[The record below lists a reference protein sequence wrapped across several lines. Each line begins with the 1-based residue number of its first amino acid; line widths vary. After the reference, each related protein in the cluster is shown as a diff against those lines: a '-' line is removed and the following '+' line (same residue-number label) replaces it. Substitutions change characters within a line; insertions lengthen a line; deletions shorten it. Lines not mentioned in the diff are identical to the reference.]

1 MALEYYNHID
11 LNKNQLQNAV
21 IHPLGDAPSSAS
33 EGQIYYDSTVGDK
46 QVYVYNGSSWI
57 ALGGNK
63 FDKIAVSGQ
72 DNIVADGTND
82 TLTFAEGSNV
92 TITTD
97 ASTDTITIAAADT
110 NTQLTT
116 EQVQD
121 IVGGMVSGN
130 DESNI
135 AVTYDD
141 TSGKLDFSATDT
153 NTQLSTEEVQDIIG
167 AMVSSNTETNISVTY
182 DDTNGKLDFAATDT
196 NTQRGAGTGLTLNS
210 NNLDV
215 SASQTSISELRNTS
229 LVIGRDGDNDIDFT
243 TDNTIRFRVA
253 GADQIK
259 LVDGV
264 IEPITNNDINL
275 GTTSKKFKNVYA
287 SKYYG
292 SDHQHYLDPDGPASY
307 IKTAL
312 RLTAGS
318 SRIGSN
324 IASAPGAA
332 FELKSGTGAF
342 SPGSNAAGGAAG
354 ILYMGLQS
362 RVQRGSDMYPTHS
375 FMLLKNTDFQ
385 DGNYTSG
392 HASKV
397 FWALGRN
404 NTMGSV
410 VWASGQGT
418 PRFML
423 HMTGDGHLKTG
434 TWNGSSYVAGTGA
447 LTVNHNL
454 VVKGSTTLGDS
465 TSDTVTVAGNLIV
478 NGTTTT
484 VNSNTVNVGDNI
496 IVLNSDETGTP
507 SQDGGIE
514 IERGTSTNV
523 KLLFD
528 EGTDRWQFTN
538 DGSTYY
544 NIPTT
549 GDITDT
555 NTQNQYSVTIPSSTT
570 KLRLNGSGHDGS
582 TTSDIEFVGS
592 GATTVTRT
600 SASKFTI
607 SSTDTNTNT
616 QLSTEQVQD
625 IVGDMVSSNTET
637 NIAVTYDD
645 SNGKLNFAATD
656 TNTNTQLATAA
667 ALIDVS
673 DGSFNTTAAF
683 THGLSSKNLIVQ
695 LYDVTTG
702 EVVYADIDHTSN
714 SAISVVFATKPT
726 NDIRV
731 VVIDAKNGLT
741 DKTVSYS

>member
-46 QVYVYNGSSWI
+46 QVYVYTGNTGGWV

-72 DNIVADGTND
+72 TNVVADGTND
-82 TLTFAEGSNV
+82 TLTFAGGSNV

-97 ASTDTITIAAADT
+97 ASTDTVTIAATDT

-116 EQVQD
+116 EEVQD
-121 IVGGMVSGN
+121 IVGG
-130 DESNI
+130 
-135 AVTYDD
+135 
-141 TSGKLDFSATDT
+141 
-153 NTQLSTEEVQDIIG
+153 
-167 AMVSSNTETNISVTY
+167 MVSSNTETNISVTY
-182 DDTNGKLDFAATDT
+182 DDTNGKLDFASTDT
-196 NTQRGAGTGLTLNS
+196 NTQRGAGTGLTLNG

-215 SASQTSISELRNTS
+215 NATQSHITSIKNTG
-229 LVIGRDGDNDIDFT
+229 LVIGRDADNDIDFA
-243 TDNTIRFRVA
+243 TDNAIIFRA
-253 GADQIK
+253 SGADQLK
-259 LVDGV
+259 FVDGA
-264 IEPITNNDINL
+264 IEPVTSNDIDL
-275 GTTSKKFKNVYA
+275 GITTKKFKNVYA
-287 SKYYG
+287 HKYYG
-292 SDHQHYLDPDGPASY
+292 GDHQHYLDPDGPASY

-312 RLTAGS
+312 RLTTGS
-318 SRIGSN
+318 GRITSN
-324 IASAPGAA
+324 ISSDIGAA
-332 FELKSGTGAF
+332 IEIKSGTGGF
-342 SPGSNAAGGAAG
+342 SPGTNAVGGSNGV
-354 ILYMGLQS
+354 LYFGLQG
-362 RVQRGSDMYPTHS
+362 RVIRSSVTYPTNS
-375 FMLLKNTDFQ
+375 FMILKNTDSQ
-385 DGNYTSG
+385 TGNHSTS

-404 NTMGSV
+404 NTMGST

-434 TWNGSSYVAGTGA
+434 AWNGSSYQAGTGA
-447 LTVNHNL
+447 LTVNHDL

-555 NTQNQYSVTIPSSTT
+555 NTQNQYGVSIPNSTT
-570 KLRLNGSGHDGS
+570 KLRLSGSGHNGN
-582 TTSDIEFVGS
+582 TTDDIEFVGG

-600 SASKFTI
+600 SANKFTI
-607 SSTDTNTNT
+607 SSTDTDNNT

-702 EVVYADIDHTSN
+702 EVVFADIDHTSN
-714 SAISVVFATKPT
+714 NAISIVFATKPT

>member
-46 QVYVYNGSSWI
+46 QVYVYNGSAWI

-63 FDKIAVSGQ
+63 FDKIAVTGQ

-82 TLTFAEGSNV
+82 TLTFAGGSNV
-92 TITTD
+92 TITTN
-97 ASTDTITIAAADT
+97 AGTDTITIAATDT

-116 EQVQD
+116 EEVQD
-121 IVGGMVSGN
+121 IVGAMVTGN
-130 DESNI
+130 TESNI
-135 AVTYDD
+135 SVTYQDSD
-141 TSGKLDFSATDT
+141 GTLDFASTDT
-153 NTQLSTEEVQDIIG
+153 NTQLTTEEVQDIIG
-167 AMVSSNTETNISVTY
+167 GMVSSNTETNISVTY
-182 DDTNGKLDFAATDT
+182 DDTNGKLDFASTDT
-196 NTQRGAGTGLTLNS
+196 NTQRGAGTGLTLNG

-215 SASQTSISELRNTS
+215 SASQTSVSSLKNTS
-229 LVIGRDGDNDIDFT
+229 LVIGRDADNDIDFA
-243 TDNTIRFRVA
+243 TDNAIIFRA
-253 GADQIK
+253 NGADQIK

-264 IEPITNNDINL
+264 IEPITNSDIDL
-275 GTTSKKFKNVYA
+275 GTTSKKFKNAYA

-312 RLTAGS
+312 RLTTGS
-318 SRIGSN
+318 GRIGSN
-324 IASAPGAA
+324 ISSDIGAA
-332 FELKSGTGAF
+332 IEIKSGTGGF
-342 SPGSNAAGGAAG
+342 SPGTNAVGGSAGV
-354 ILYMGLQS
+354 LYFGLQG
-362 RVQRGSDMYPTHS
+362 RVVRSSVTYPTNS
-375 FMLLKNTDFQ
+375 FMILKNTDSQ
-385 DGNYTSG
+385 TGNHSTS

-404 NTMGSV
+404 NTMGSP

-434 TWNGSSYVAGTGA
+434 AWNGSSYQAGTGA

-454 VVKGSTTLGDS
+454 VVNGSTTLGDS
-465 TSDTVTVAGNLIV
+465 TSDTVTVSGNLIV

-484 VNSNTVNVGDNI
+484 VNSNTVNIGDNI

-555 NTQNQYSVTIPSSTT
+555 NTQNTYSVSIPSSST
-570 KLRLNGSGHDGS
+570 KLRLTGAGHDGA
-582 TTSDIEFVGS
+582 TTDDIEFVGS

-600 SASKFTI
+600 SDSKFTI

-625 IVGDMVSSNTET
+625 IVGGMVSSNTET

-645 SNGKLNFAATD
+645 TNGKLDFSATD

-683 THGLSSKNLIVQ
+683 THGLTSKNLIVQ

-702 EVVYADIDHTSN
+702 EVIFADIDHTSN
-714 SAISVVFATKPT
+714 NAISIVFATKPT

-731 VVIDAKNGLT
+731 VVIDAKNGLS